1 MRLKLFFLLLL
12 SVTFPM
18 IAQKTGISGVVVD
31 NATGSPVAGASV
43 MLGEQGISVMT
54 GISGDFRISTAS
66 PGKDFVTIAAYGYND
81 AVKEVEIFNN
91 QIVNLGTIRLDV
103 ASLSSVSES
112 FYEESQDMLFDQ
124 SQLEDEDE
132 SAQAVGALSGASDNV
147 YFSTANYDF
156 SPMYFRIRGYNSEY
170 QSTYINGI
178 YFNDL
183 ARGRFSYST
192 LGGMT
197 SRAFRNRTN
206 IIGLGAADYGFGE
219 VGGSTNFST
228 YAADYAPG
236 FNGSVSYTNSNYMF
250 RAMATYSTGVNKHG
264 WAMTVSAIGRY
275 ADEGVVPGTFYTSG
289 GYFLALQK
297 VFNPQH
303 SLAITTF
310 GAPTQRATASP
321 VTEEAVELADDYL
334 YNPNWGYW
342 EGEKRNARIVETFD
356 PTTIINWI
364 WKPQNGTTL
373 NTGAAVRWINYSKSS
388 LEWGGNSA
396 DPRPDY
402 YRNLPS
408 YYKDDQAIFDM
419 YTDLWRNNESMRQIN
434 WENIYNAN
442 ALNSLQNQNVADA
455 DKVGS
460 SYILENRHSNQFNVM
475 FNSMLNHRINDYMSL
490 QAGVGFN
497 YTKASYY
504 KTVRDLLGGEFWL
517 DVDKYSERDFPDRPA
532 MLQND
537 LNNPNRRVGKGD
549 RFGYDYDINAIKADA
564 WIQNIINLPKWDV
577 NYGLNVSY
585 TQFFRDGNMRNGRAP
600 MNSYGKGETHRFDN
614 AGLKFG
620 ATYKLDGRNFFTING
635 LYETRAPLF
644 EYAYVSPRIK
654 DVTIDGLSN
663 ERILSGDISYNWNYR
678 RFRGSITG
686 FWTEM
691 ADQTERT
698 SFYDE
703 QFGTFLNYAITGIRK
718 AHRGVEVG
726 LAYKI
731 TPSITVSAA
740 GTYSRYQYK
749 NNPKATRSFENG
761 VMADTTSTLYYKNCY
776 VSGTPQTAANI
787 GIDWAAPGMW
797 FFNIN
802 ASWMGDAY
810 VSAAPARHE
819 ILYSLWE
826 KFPTNEQAPPAVAE
840 AELAQKIEE
849 ISTQQKLNDA
859 FVLNASVGK
868 VIYINR
874 KVSLNINVSVNNL
887 LNNRKIQTYGYQQ
900 SRLDTQN
907 YDINKYPNKYSYAQG
922 IRAFVNVGVRF

>member
-1 MRLKLFFLLLL
+1 MRLKLFLLLL
-12 SVTFPM
+12 SAT
-18 IAQKTGISGVVVD
+18 ISMAAHNAGFAGKVVD
-31 NATGSPVAGASV
+31 AETGSPIADASV
-43 MLGEQGISVMT
+43 MLRDHGVYTTTNSYGEFSMGYHT
-54 GISGDFRISTAS
+54 GET
-66 PGKDFVTIAAYGYND
+66 GKDVLVIIAYGYRD
-81 AVKEVEIFNN
+81 AAVDVDLNGSFLEDLG
-91 QIVNLGTIRLDV
+91 QIKMTSSDLD
-103 ASLSSVSES
+103 SEL
-112 FYEESQDMLFDQ
+112 FYGDQADLLIDQ

-132 SAQAVGALSGASDNV
+132 GTQAIGALLNSSDNV
-147 YFSTANYDF
+147 FYSTASYDF
-156 SPMYFRIRGYNSEY
+156 SPMYFRARGYNSEY
-170 QSTYINGI
+170 QKTYINGI
-178 YFNDL
+178 GFNDL

-206 IIGLGAADYGFGE
+206 VIGLGAANYGFGDI
-219 VGGSTNFST
+219 GGSTNFST

-236 FNGSVSYTNSNYMF
+236 FNGSVAYTNSNYML

-275 ADEGVVPGTFYTSG
+275 ADEGVAPGTFYNSA
-289 GYFLALQK
+289 GYFLAIQK
-297 VFNPQH
+297 VINPQH
-303 SLAITTF
+303 SISLTTF
-310 GAPTQRATASP
+310 GAPTQRATTSP

-334 YNPNWGYW
+334 YNPNWGW
-342 EGEKRNARIVETFD
+342 LDGEKRNARIVETFD

-364 WKPQNGTTL
+364 WKPQTGTTL

-408 YYKDDQAIFDM
+408 YYKDDQETFDL

-434 WENIYNAN
+434 WERIYQAN
-442 ALNSLQNQNVADA
+442 ELNNYENQNLSSEN
-455 DKVGS
+455 KMGS
-460 SYILENRHSNQFNVM
+460 SYILEDRHSNQFNVM
-475 FNSMLNHRINDYMSL
+475 LNSTLNHRINDNMSL
-490 QAGVGFN
+490 QGGVSFN

-517 DVDKYSERDFPDRPA
+517 DVDKYSERDFPDQPA

-537 LNNPNRRVGKGD
+537 LNNPNRRVVKGD
-549 RFGYDYDINAIKADA
+549 RFGYDYDINAIQATA
-564 WIQNIINLPKWDV
+564 WLQNTINTSHWDV

-585 TQFFRDGNMRNGRAP
+585 TQFARDGKMRNGRAP
-600 MNSYGKGETHRFDN
+600 LNSYGKGETHRFDN
-614 AGLKFG
+614 AGLKAG
-620 ATYKLDGRNFFTING
+620 ATYKLDGRNYFTVNA

-644 EYAYVSPRIK
+644 EYAYISPRIK
-654 DVTIDGLSN
+654 DVTITGLSN
-663 ERILSGDISYNWNYR
+663 ERILSGDIGYTWNYR

-691 ADQTERT
+691 YDQTERT

-703 QFGTFLNYAITGIRK
+703 QFGTFLNYAITGIHK
-718 AHRGVEVG
+718 SHKGVEVG
-726 LAYKI
+726 VAYKI
-731 TPSITVSAA
+731 TPSLTASFA

-749 NNPKATRSFENG
+749 NNPTATRSYENG
-761 VMADTTSTLYYKNCY
+761 IAPDSVSTLYYKNVF
-776 VSGTPQTAANI
+776 VSGTPQTAFNV
-787 GIDWAAPGMW
+787 GLDWAAPGMW

-819 ILYSLWE
+819 ELYNLWQ
-826 KFPTNEQAPPAVAE
+826 KFDNEQDLKAKV
-840 AELAQKIEE
+840 EE
-849 ISTQQKLNDA
+849 IAEQQKLNDA

-868 VIYINR
+868 VVYINR
-874 KVSLNINVSVNNL
+874 KVSLNVNVSVNNV

-900 SRLDTQN
+900 HRLDSQN
-907 YDINKYPNKYSYAQG
+907 YDISKYPNKYSYAQG
-922 IRAFVNVGVRF
+922 IKAFVNVGVKF